1 MEEVL
6 IAVAAKSLVEGF
18 IKNYALP
25 KLSKLAHSIS
35 KEGKANLSLNSNA
48 FIAYYKRAYNN
59 YSIINTLAFKE
70 RVKKLKDIYIPLT
83 IYPVDNKKEKKLTK
97 IEGYPKEL
105 LDKYSRIL
113 ITDTAGMGKSTLMK
127 RMFLDVID
135 GQFGIPIF
143 IELRRL
149 NENNDILNEVAIQLG
164 GLNDGFDKEILE
176 TLFVD
181 GEFIFFFDG
190 YDEISSSN
198 KAFVTRNIQDFVA
211 KASNNKYILTSRPEE
226 ELACFGEFQEF
237 RIRELK
243 KVESYDL
250 LRKYDISGKTSRLLI
265 SKLETGNYSMINEFL
280 KNPLLVSLL
289 FAAFDFKQTIPLK
302 KHIFYRQVFDAYFD
316 SHDLSKGDSY
326 VHEKKSN
333 LDLDDFDKV
342 MRKIG
347 YECLRKQKIE
357 FEKDELLNIIDSAKS
372 GFSNLNF
379 ASTSL
384 LGDLLKAVPLFC
396 QDGMYYKWVHKS
408 LQEYFAAEFI
418 YKDSKNNQDAILTT
432 LYKSKK
438 IDLYINL
445 LDLYFDIDP
454 VGFQKN
460 IVKPLLESYV
470 EYYEKFYFHS
480 DVISSEAVNLRLTI
494 TYCNRVLVGFIDNK
508 KDQTR
513 ENFDYIYDQAYRYLG
528 SIPNSAI
535 FLNNGSFL
543 AFMPKN
549 QDRIIRLLGNR
560 VPSLFVKVDSKERCS
575 KHNIAFEKCYELEG
589 MKDFSD
595 NPVFFTE
602 LNQLLSSHR
611 LRCYLDI
618 NKVKAYLAEI
628 NAMLENSY
636 TSEGLFNTALN

>member
-372 GFSNLNF
+372 GFSNLKF

-418 YKDSKNNQDAILTT
+418 YKDSKNNQDAILTA

-575 KHNIAFEKCYELEG
+575 KHNIVFEKCYELEG

-636 TSEGLFNTALN
+636 TSEGLLGGL

>member
-35 KEGKANLSLNSNA
+35 KEGKAYLSLNSNA

-105 LDKYSRIL
+105 LDKYGRIL

-164 GLNDGFDKEILE
+164 GLNDGFDKRILE

-211 KASNNKYILTSRPEE
+211 KAPNNKYILTSRPEE

-372 GFSNLNF
+372 GFSNLKF

-418 YKDSKNNQDAILTT
+418 YKDSKNNQDAILTA

-575 KHNIAFEKCYELEG
+575 KHNIVFEKCYELEG

-636 TSEGLFNTALN
+636 TSEGLLGGL

>member
-35 KEGKANLSLNSNA
+35 KEGKAYLSLNSNA
-48 FIAYYKRAYNN
+48 FTAYYKRAYSN

-97 IEGYPKEL
+97 VEGYPKEL
-105 LDKYSRIL
+105 LDKYGRIL

-164 GLNDGFDKEILE
+164 GLNDGFNKEILE

-211 KASNNKYILTSRPEE
+211 KAPDNKYILTSRPEE

-265 SKLETGNYSMINEFL
+265 SKLKTGNYSMINEFL

-316 SHDLSKGDSY
+316 SHDLSKGDGY

-357 FEKDELLNIIDSAKS
+357 FEKDELLKIIDSAKS
-372 GFSNLNF
+372 GFSNLKF

-418 YKDSKNNQDAILTT
+418 YKDSKNNQDSILTA

-494 TYCNRVLVGFIDNK
+494 TYCNRVLVGSIDNK
-508 KDQTR
+508 KEQARD
-513 ENFDYIYDQAYRYLG
+513 NFDYIYDQASRYFGL
-528 SIPNSAI
+528 IPNSAM

-575 KHNIAFEKCYELEG
+575 KHNIVFEKCYELEG
-589 MKDFSD
+589 MKDYSD
-595 NPVFFTE
+595 NPALFTE
-602 LNQLLSSHR
+602 LNQLLSRHR

-636 TSEGLFNTALN
+636 TSEGLLGGL

>member
-6 IAVAAKSLVEGF
+6 IAVAAKSLVDGF

-211 KASNNKYILTSRPEE
+211 KAPNNKYILTSRPEE

-372 GFSNLNF
+372 GFSNLKF

-418 YKDSKNNQDAILTT
+418 YKDSKNNQDAILTA

-636 TSEGLFNTALN
+636 TSEGLLGGL

>member
-35 KEGKANLSLNSNA
+35 KEGKAYLSLNSNA

-105 LDKYSRIL
+105 LDKYGRIL

-164 GLNDGFDKEILE
+164 GLNDGFDKGILE

-211 KASNNKYILTSRPEE
+211 KAPNNKYILTSRPEE

-347 YECLRKQKIE
+347 YKCLRKQKIE

-372 GFSNLNF
+372 GFSNLKF

-418 YKDSKNNQDAILTT
+418 YKDSKNNQDAILTA

-575 KHNIAFEKCYELEG
+575 KHNIVFEKCYELEG

-636 TSEGLFNTALN
+636 TSEGLLGGL

>member
-35 KEGKANLSLNSNA
+35 KEGKAYLSLNSNA

-83 IYPVDNKKEKKLTK
+83 IYPVDNKKGKKLTK

-105 LDKYSRIL
+105 LDKYGRIL

-164 GLNDGFDKEILE
+164 GLNDGFDKGILE

-211 KASNNKYILTSRPEE
+211 KAPNNKYILTSRPEE

-372 GFSNLNF
+372 GFSNLKF

-418 YKDSKNNQDAILTT
+418 YKDSKNNQDAILTA

-575 KHNIAFEKCYELEG
+575 KHNIVFEKCYELEG
-589 MKDFSD
+589 MKEFSD

-636 TSEGLFNTALN
+636 TSEGLLGGL

>member
-35 KEGKANLSLNSNA
+35 KEGKAYLSLNSNA

-105 LDKYSRIL
+105 LDKYGRIL

-211 KASNNKYILTSRPEE
+211 KAPNNKYILTSRPEE

-265 SKLETGNYSMINEFL
+265 SKLKTGNYSMINEFL

-347 YECLRKQKIE
+347 YECLKKQKIE
-357 FEKDELLNIIDSAKS
+357 FEKDELLKIIDSAKS
-372 GFSNLNF
+372 GFSNLKF

-445 LDLYFDIDP
+445 LDLYYDIDP

-460 IVKPLLESYV
+460 VTKPILASYV
-470 EYYEKFYFHS
+470 DYYEKYLLS
-480 DVISSEAVNLRLTI
+480 TDGIDSASINQRLTI
-494 TYCNRVLVGFIDNK
+494 MFCNRIVMGKLDLK
-508 KDQTR
+508 KDNSR
-513 ENFDYIYDQAYRYLG
+513 DNFDSVYEQASKFLG
-528 SIPNSAI
+528 TIPNSAI
-535 FLNNGSFL
+535 LLNNGSFL
-543 AFMPKN
+543 AFLPNNYSKILYLLSN
-549 QDRIIRLLGNR
+549 RIPSIFAKQDWHEFNR
-560 VPSLFVKVDSKERCS
+560 E
-575 KHNIAFEKCYELEG
+575 HNITFENCREMEG
-589 MKDFSD
+589 MKEFID
-595 NPVFFTE
+595 NPSCFKE
-602 LNQLLSSHR
+602 LNQLIGTHR
-611 LRCYLDI
+611 LHYYFDI
-618 NKVKAYLAEI
+618 EKVKSYLVKT
-628 NAMLENSY
+628 NAMLEDSY
-636 TSEGLFNTALN
+636 ASEELLSGL

>member
-35 KEGKANLSLNSNA
+35 KEGKAYLSLNSNA

-83 IYPVDNKKEKKLTK
+83 IYPVDNEKEKKLAK
-97 IEGYPKEL
+97 VEGYPKEL
-105 LDKYSRIL
+105 LDKYGRIL

-149 NENNDILNEVAIQLG
+149 NESNDILNEVAIQLG
-164 GLNDGFDKEILE
+164 GLNDSFDKEILE

-198 KAFVTRNIQDFVA
+198 KAFVTKNIQDFVA
-211 KASNNKYILTSRPEE
+211 KAPNNKYILTSRPEE

-265 SKLETGNYSMINEFL
+265 SKLKTGNYSMINEFL

-357 FEKDELLNIIDSAKS
+357 FEKDELLKIIDSAKS
-372 GFSNLNF
+372 GFSNLKF

-384 LGDLLKAVPLFC
+384 LSDLLKAVPLFC

-418 YKDSKNNQDAILTT
+418 YKDSKNNQDAILTA

-470 EYYEKFYFHS
+470 EYYEEFYFHS

-494 TYCNRVLVGFIDNK
+494 TYCNRVLVGSIDNK
-508 KDQTR
+508 KEQTR
-513 ENFDYIYDQAYRYLG
+513 DNFDYIYDQASRYFGL
-528 SIPNSAI
+528 IPNSAM

-575 KHNIAFEKCYELEG
+575 KHNIVFEKCYELEG
-589 MKDFSD
+589 MKDYSD
-595 NPVFFTE
+595 NPVLFTE
-602 LNQLLSSHR
+602 LNKLLSARR

-618 NKVKAYLAEI
+618 NKVKAYLVEI

-636 TSEGLFNTALN
+636 TSEGLLGGL

>member
-35 KEGKANLSLNSNA
+35 KEGKAYLSLNSNA
-48 FIAYYKRAYNN
+48 FTAYYKRAYSN

-97 IEGYPKEL
+97 VEGYPKEL
-105 LDKYSRIL
+105 LDKYGRIL

-164 GLNDGFDKEILE
+164 GLNDGFNKEILE

-211 KASNNKYILTSRPEE
+211 KAPDNKYILTSRPEE

-265 SKLETGNYSMINEFL
+265 SKLKTGNYSMINEFL

-302 KHIFYRQVFDAYFD
+302 KYIFYRQVFDAYFD
-316 SHDLSKGDSY
+316 SHDLSKGDGY

-357 FEKDELLNIIDSAKS
+357 FEKDELLKIIDSAKS
-372 GFSNLNF
+372 GFSNLKF

-418 YKDSKNNQDAILTT
+418 YKDSKNNQDSILTA

-494 TYCNRVLVGFIDNK
+494 TYCNRVLVGSIDNK
-508 KDQTR
+508 KEQARD
-513 ENFDYIYDQAYRYLG
+513 NFDYIYDQASRYFGL
-528 SIPNSAI
+528 IPNSAM

-575 KHNIAFEKCYELEG
+575 KHNIVFEKCYELEG
-589 MKDFSD
+589 MKDYSD
-595 NPVFFTE
+595 NPALFTE
-602 LNQLLSSHR
+602 LNQLLSRHR

-636 TSEGLFNTALN
+636 TSEGLLGGL

>member
-35 KEGKANLSLNSNA
+35 KEEKANLSLNSNA

-384 LGDLLKAVPLFC
+384 LSDLLKAVPLFC

-636 TSEGLFNTALN
+636 TSEGLLGGL

>member
-1 MEEVL
+1 M
-6 IAVAAKSLVEGF
+6 IC
-18 IKNYALP
+18 YAN
-25 KLSKLAHSIS
+25 H
-35 KEGKANLSLNSNA
+35 
-48 FIAYYKRAYNN
+48 
-59 YSIINTLAFKE
+59 
-70 RVKKLKDIYIPLT
+70 
-83 IYPVDNKKEKKLTK
+83 
-97 IEGYPKEL
+97 
-105 LDKYSRIL
+105 
-113 ITDTAGMGKSTLMK
+113 
-127 RMFLDVID
+127 
-135 GQFGIPIF
+135 
-143 IELRRL
+143 
-149 NENNDILNEVAIQLG
+149 
-164 GLNDGFDKEILE
+164 
-176 TLFVD
+176 
-181 GEFIFFFDG
+181 
-190 YDEISSSN
+190 
-198 KAFVTRNIQDFVA
+198 
-211 KASNNKYILTSRPEE
+211 
-226 ELACFGEFQEF
+226 
-237 RIRELK
+237 
-243 KVESYDL
+243 
-250 LRKYDISGKTSRLLI
+250 DISGKTSRLLI

-460 IVKPLLESYV
+460 FVKPLLESYV

-636 TSEGLFNTALN
+636 TSEGLLGGL

>member
-35 KEGKANLSLNSNA
+35 KEGKAYLSLNSNA

-105 LDKYSRIL
+105 LDKYGRIL
-113 ITDTAGMGKSTLMK
+113 ITATAGMGKSTLMK

-164 GLNDGFDKEILE
+164 GLNDGFDKGILE

-211 KASNNKYILTSRPEE
+211 KAPNNKYILTSRPEE

-372 GFSNLNF
+372 GFSNLKF

-408 LQEYFAAEFI
+408 LQEYLAAEFI
-418 YKDSKNNQDAILTT
+418 YKDSRNNQDAILTA
-432 LYKSKK
+432 LYKRKK

-470 EYYEKFYFHS
+470 EFYEKFYFHS

-494 TYCNRVLVGFIDNK
+494 TYCNRELVGFIDNK

-575 KHNIAFEKCYELEG
+575 KHNIVFEKCYELEG

-636 TSEGLFNTALN
+636 TSEGLLGGL

>member
-243 KVESYDL
+243 KVESYEL

-636 TSEGLFNTALN
+636 TSEGLLGGL

>member
-35 KEGKANLSLNSNA
+35 KGGKAYLSLNSNA

-83 IYPVDNKKEKKLTK
+83 IYPVDNEKEKKFAK
-97 IEGYPKEL
+97 VEGYPKEL
-105 LDKYSRIL
+105 LDKYGRIL

-149 NENNDILNEVAIQLG
+149 NESNDILNEVAIQLG
-164 GLNDGFDKEILE
+164 GLNDSFDKEILE

-198 KAFVTRNIQDFVA
+198 KAFVTKNIQDFVA
-211 KASNNKYILTSRPEE
+211 KAPNNKYILTSRPEE

-265 SKLETGNYSMINEFL
+265 SKLKTGNYSMINEFL

-357 FEKDELLNIIDSAKS
+357 FEKDELLKIIDSAKS
-372 GFSNLNF
+372 GFSNLKF

-418 YKDSKNNQDAILTT
+418 YKDSKNNQDAILTA

-470 EYYEKFYFHS
+470 EYYEKSYFHS

-513 ENFDYIYDQAYRYLG
+513 DNFD
-528 SIPNSAI
+528 
-535 FLNNGSFL
+535 
-543 AFMPKN
+543 
-549 QDRIIRLLGNR
+549 
-560 VPSLFVKVDSKERCS
+560 SLVSTK
-575 KHNIAFEKCYELEG
+575 
-589 MKDFSD
+589 
-595 NPVFFTE
+595 
-602 LNQLLSSHR
+602 
-611 LRCYLDI
+611 
-618 NKVKAYLAEI
+618 
-628 NAMLENSY
+628 
-636 TSEGLFNTALN
+636 

>member
-6 IAVAAKSLVEGF
+6 IAVAAKSLIEGF

-575 KHNIAFEKCYELEG
+575 KHNIVFEKCYELEG

-636 TSEGLFNTALN
+636 TSEGLLGGL

>member
-35 KEGKANLSLNSNA
+35 KEGKAYLSLNSNA
-48 FIAYYKRAYNN
+48 FTAYYKRAYSN

-97 IEGYPKEL
+97 VEGYPKEL
-105 LDKYSRIL
+105 LDKYGRIL

-164 GLNDGFDKEILE
+164 GLNDGFNKEILE

-211 KASNNKYILTSRPEE
+211 KAPDNKYILTSRPEE

-265 SKLETGNYSMINEFL
+265 SKLKTGNYSMINEFL

-316 SHDLSKGDSY
+316 SHDLSKGDGY

-357 FEKDELLNIIDSAKS
+357 FEKDELLKIIDSAKS
-372 GFSNLNF
+372 GFSNLKF

-418 YKDSKNNQDAILTT
+418 YKDSKNNQDSILTA

-494 TYCNRVLVGFIDNK
+494 TYCNRVLVGSIDNK
-508 KDQTR
+508 KEQAKD
-513 ENFDYIYDQAYRYLG
+513 NFDYIYDQASRYFGL
-528 SIPNSAI
+528 IPNSAM

-543 AFMPKN
+543 AFIPKN
-549 QDRIIRLLGNR
+549 QD
-560 VPSLFVKVDSKERCS
+560 
-575 KHNIAFEKCYELEG
+575 
-589 MKDFSD
+589 
-595 NPVFFTE
+595 
-602 LNQLLSSHR
+602 
-611 LRCYLDI
+611 
-618 NKVKAYLAEI
+618 
-628 NAMLENSY
+628 
-636 TSEGLFNTALN
+636 

>member
-35 KEGKANLSLNSNA
+35 KEGKAYLSLNSNA

-105 LDKYSRIL
+105 LDKYGRIL

-164 GLNDGFDKEILE
+164 GLNDGFDKGILE
-176 TLFVD
+176 TLLVD

-211 KASNNKYILTSRPEE
+211 KAPNNKYILTSRPEE

-316 SHDLSKGDSY
+316 SHDLSKGDSD

-372 GFSNLNF
+372 GFSNLKF

-418 YKDSKNNQDAILTT
+418 YKDSKNNQDAILTA

-575 KHNIAFEKCYELEG
+575 KHNIVFEKCYELEG

-636 TSEGLFNTALN
+636 TSEGLLGGL

>member
-418 YKDSKNNQDAILTT
+418 YKDSKNNQDATT

-460 IVKPLLESYV
+460 FVKPLLESYV

-636 TSEGLFNTALN
+636 TSEGLLGGL

>member
-35 KEGKANLSLNSNA
+35 KEGKAYLSLNSNA

-105 LDKYSRIL
+105 LDKYGRIL

-164 GLNDGFDKEILE
+164 GLNDGFDKGILE

-211 KASNNKYILTSRPEE
+211 KAPNNKYILTSRPEE

-372 GFSNLNF
+372 GFSNLKF

-418 YKDSKNNQDAILTT
+418 YKDSKNNQDAILTA

-438 IDLYINL
+438 IDLHINL

-575 KHNIAFEKCYELEG
+575 KHNIVFEKCYELEG

-636 TSEGLFNTALN
+636 TSEGLLGGL

>member
-35 KEGKANLSLNSNA
+35 KEGKAYLSLNSNA

-105 LDKYSRIL
+105 LDKYGRIL

-164 GLNDGFDKEILE
+164 GLNDGFDKGILE

-211 KASNNKYILTSRPEE
+211 KAPNNKYILTSRPEE

-372 GFSNLNF
+372 ENIKLYYGKNLLITNYIVAGLSLAGNKAYYDTYSLEVENKEKGIEFELFTNFKNIWVLEGLDGSGFEFYFGELANTMYMHEDSTRGIRQSYMRNFIPCAEPEFSNPWTNGKLAYLDDF
-379 ASTSL
+379 DSQIST
-384 LGDLLKAVPLFC
+384 DIYDICDDWDRTEYERYEKPDYTCPLFTLNYES
-396 QDGMYYKWVHKS
+396 DSTTTWEAFPISVGEYDETYLYSTGDYWTYYPK
-408 LQEYFAAEFI
+408 Y
-418 YKDSKNNQDAILTT
+418 SK
-432 LYKSKK
+432 
-438 IDLYINL
+438 
-445 LDLYFDIDP
+445 
-454 VGFQKN
+454 
-460 IVKPLLESYV
+460 
-470 EYYEKFYFHS
+470 
-480 DVISSEAVNLRLTI
+480 
-494 TYCNRVLVGFIDNK
+494 
-508 KDQTR
+508 
-513 ENFDYIYDQAYRYLG
+513 
-528 SIPNSAI
+528 
-535 FLNNGSFL
+535 
-543 AFMPKN
+543 
-549 QDRIIRLLGNR
+549 
-560 VPSLFVKVDSKERCS
+560 
-575 KHNIAFEKCYELEG
+575 
-589 MKDFSD
+589 
-595 NPVFFTE
+595 
-602 LNQLLSSHR
+602 
-611 LRCYLDI
+611 
-618 NKVKAYLAEI
+618 
-628 NAMLENSY
+628 
-636 TSEGLFNTALN
+636 

>member
-575 KHNIAFEKCYELEG
+575 KHNIVFEKCYELEG

-636 TSEGLFNTALN
+636 TSEGLLGGL

>member
-35 KEGKANLSLNSNA
+35 KEGKVYLSLNSNA

-105 LDKYSRIL
+105 LDKYGRIL

-164 GLNDGFDKEILE
+164 GLNDGFDKGILE

-211 KASNNKYILTSRPEE
+211 KAPNNKYILTSRPEE

-372 GFSNLNF
+372 GFSNLKF

-418 YKDSKNNQDAILTT
+418 YKDSKNNQDAILTS

-560 VPSLFVKVDSKERCS
+560 VPSLFVKVDSKDKCS
-575 KHNIAFEKCYELEG
+575 KHNIVFEKCYELEG
-589 MKDFSD
+589 MKDYSD
-595 NPVFFTE
+595 NPVLFTE
-602 LNQLLSSHR
+602 LNQLLSAHR

-618 NKVKAYLAEI
+618 NKVKAYLVEI

-636 TSEGLFNTALN
+636 TSEGLLGGL

>member
-35 KEGKANLSLNSNA
+35 KEGKAYLSLNSNA

-105 LDKYSRIL
+105 LDKYGRIL

-164 GLNDGFDKEILE
+164 GLNDGFDKGILE

-211 KASNNKYILTSRPEE
+211 KAPNNKYILTSRPEE

-372 GFSNLNF
+372 GFSNLKF

-418 YKDSKNNQDAILTT
+418 YKDSKNNQDAILTA

-575 KHNIAFEKCYELEG
+575 KHNIVFEKCYELEG
-589 MKDFSD
+589 MKEFSD

-636 TSEGLFNTALN
+636 TSEGLLGGL

>member
-372 GFSNLNF
+372 GFSNLKF

-418 YKDSKNNQDAILTT
+418 YKDSKNNQDAILTA

-513 ENFDYIYDQAYRYLG
+513 ENFDYIYNQAYRYLG

-575 KHNIAFEKCYELEG
+575 KHNIVFEKCYELEG

-636 TSEGLFNTALN
+636 TSEGLLGGL

>member
-35 KEGKANLSLNSNA
+35 KEGKAKLSLNSNA

-636 TSEGLFNTALN
+636 TSEGLLGGL

>member
-35 KEGKANLSLNSNA
+35 KEGKAYLSLNSNA

-105 LDKYSRIL
+105 LDKYGRIL

-164 GLNDGFDKEILE
+164 GLNDGFDKGILE
-176 TLFVD
+176 TLLVD

-211 KASNNKYILTSRPEE
+211 KAPNNKYILTSRPEE

-316 SHDLSKGDSY
+316 SHDLSKGDSD

-372 GFSNLNF
+372 GFSNLKF

-418 YKDSKNNQDAILTT
+418 YKDSKNNQDAILTA

-508 KDQTR
+508 KDQPR

-575 KHNIAFEKCYELEG
+575 KHNIVFEKCYELEG

-636 TSEGLFNTALN
+636 TSEGLLGGL

>member
-372 GFSNLNF
+372 GFSNLKF

-418 YKDSKNNQDAILTT
+418 YKDSKNNQDAILTA

-575 KHNIAFEKCYELEG
+575 KHNIVFEKCYELEG

-618 NKVKAYLAEI
+618 NKVKSYLAEI

-636 TSEGLFNTALN
+636 TSEGLLGGL

>member
-113 ITDTAGMGKSTLMK
+113 ITDTAEMGKSTLMK

-636 TSEGLFNTALN
+636 TSEGLLGGL

>member
-35 KEGKANLSLNSNA
+35 KEGKAYLSLNSNA

-83 IYPVDNKKEKKLTK
+83 IYPVDNEKEKKLAK
-97 IEGYPKEL
+97 VEGYPKEL
-105 LDKYSRIL
+105 LDKYGRIL

-149 NENNDILNEVAIQLG
+149 NESNDILNEVAIQLG
-164 GLNDGFDKEILE
+164 GLNDSFDKEILE

-198 KAFVTRNIQDFVA
+198 KAFVTKNIQDFVA
-211 KASNNKYILTSRPEE
+211 KAPNNKYILTSRPEE

-265 SKLETGNYSMINEFL
+265 SKLKTGNYSMINEFL

-357 FEKDELLNIIDSAKS
+357 FEKDELLKIIDGAKS
-372 GFSNLNF
+372 GFSNLKF

-384 LGDLLKAVPLFC
+384 LSDLLKAVPLFC

-418 YKDSKNNQDAILTT
+418 YKDSKNNQDAILTA

-470 EYYEKFYFHS
+470 EYYEKSYFHS

-494 TYCNRVLVGFIDNK
+494 TYCNRVLVGSIDDK
-508 KDQTR
+508 KEQARD
-513 ENFDYIYDQAYRYLG
+513 NFDYIYDQASRYFGL
-528 SIPNSAI
+528 IPNSAM

-575 KHNIAFEKCYELEG
+575 KHNIVFEKCYELEG
-589 MKDFSD
+589 MKDYSD
-595 NPVFFTE
+595 NPVLFTE
-602 LNQLLSSHR
+602 LNKLLSAHR

-618 NKVKAYLAEI
+618 NKVKAYLVEI

-636 TSEGLFNTALN
+636 TSEGLLGGL

>member
-35 KEGKANLSLNSNA
+35 KEGKAYLSLNSNA

-105 LDKYSRIL
+105 LDKYGRIL

-164 GLNDGFDKEILE
+164 GLNDGFDKGILE

-211 KASNNKYILTSRPEE
+211 KAPNNKYILTSRPEE

-289 FAAFDFKQTIPLK
+289 FAVFDFKQTIPLK

-528 SIPNSAI
+528 SIPNSAM

-575 KHNIAFEKCYELEG
+575 KHNIVFEKCYELEG

-636 TSEGLFNTALN
+636 TSEGLLGGL

>member
-35 KEGKANLSLNSNA
+35 KEGKAYLSLNSNA

-97 IEGYPKEL
+97 VEGYPKEL
-105 LDKYSRIL
+105 LDKYGRIL

-135 GQFGIPIF
+135 GQLGIPIF

-164 GLNDGFDKEILE
+164 GLNDGFNKEILE

-211 KASNNKYILTSRPEE
+211 KAPNNKYILTSRPEE

-243 KVESYDL
+243 KDESYDL
-250 LRKYDISGKTSRLLI
+250 LRKYDISGKTSRMLI
-265 SKLETGNYSMINEFL
+265 SKLKTGNYSMINEFL

-357 FEKDELLNIIDSAKS
+357 FEKDELLKIIDSAKS
-372 GFSNLNF
+372 GFSNLKF

-418 YKDSKNNQDAILTT
+418 YKDSKNNQDAILTA

-445 LDLYFDIDP
+445 LDLYYDIDP

-460 IVKPLLESYV
+460 VTKPILTSYV
-470 EYYEKFYFHS
+470 DYYEKYS
-480 DVISSEAVNLRLTI
+480 LSTDGIDSASINQRLTI
-494 TYCNRVLVGFIDNK
+494 MFCNRIVMGKLDLK
-508 KDQTR
+508 KDNSR
-513 ENFDYIYDQAYRYLG
+513 DNFDSVYEQASKFLG
-528 SIPNSAI
+528 TIPNSAI
-535 FLNNGSFL
+535 LLNNGSFL
-543 AFMPKN
+543 AFLPNNYGKILYLLSN
-549 QDRIIRLLGNR
+549 RI
-560 VPSLFVKVDSKERCS
+560 PS
-575 KHNIAFEKCYELEG
+575 IFEKQDWHELNREHKITFENCREMEG
-589 MKDFSD
+589 MKEFID
-595 NPVFFTE
+595 NPSCFKE
-602 LNQLLSSHR
+602 LNQLIGTHR
-611 LRCYLDI
+611 LHYYFDI
-618 NKVKAYLAEI
+618 EKVKSYLVKT
-628 NAMLENSY
+628 NAMLEDSY
-636 TSEGLFNTALN
+636 ASEELLSGL

>member
-372 GFSNLNF
+372 GFSNLKF

-418 YKDSKNNQDAILTT
+418 YKDSKNNQDAILTA

-575 KHNIAFEKCYELEG
+575 KHNIVFEKCYELEG

-636 TSEGLFNTALN
+636 TREGLLGGL

>member
-35 KEGKANLSLNSNA
+35 KEGKAYLSLNSNA

-105 LDKYSRIL
+105 LDKYGRIL

-149 NENNDILNEVAIQLG
+149 NENNDIINEVAIQLG
-164 GLNDGFDKEILE
+164 GLNDGFDKGILE

-211 KASNNKYILTSRPEE
+211 KAPNNKYILTSRPEE

-372 GFSNLNF
+372 GFSNLKF

-418 YKDSKNNQDAILTT
+418 YKDSKNNQDAILTA

-438 IDLYINL
+438 IDLHINL

-575 KHNIAFEKCYELEG
+575 KHNIVFEKCYELEG

-636 TSEGLFNTALN
+636 TSEGLLGGL

>member
-135 GQFGIPIF
+135 GQFGIPMF

-164 GLNDGFDKEILE
+164 GLNDGFDKGILE

-372 GFSNLNF
+372 GFSNLKF

-418 YKDSKNNQDAILTT
+418 YKDSKNNQDAILTA

-575 KHNIAFEKCYELEG
+575 KHNIVFEKCYELEG

-636 TSEGLFNTALN
+636 TSEGLLGGL

>member
-149 NENNDILNEVAIQLG
+149 NENNEILNEVAIQLG

-636 TSEGLFNTALN
+636 TSEGLLGGL

>member
-1 MEEVL
+1 MIIKGEET
-6 IAVAAKSLVEGF
+6 
-18 IKNYALP
+18 N
-25 KLSKLAHSIS
+25 
-35 KEGKANLSLNSNA
+35 
-48 FIAYYKRAYNN
+48 
-59 YSIINTLAFKE
+59 
-70 RVKKLKDIYIPLT
+70 
-83 IYPVDNKKEKKLTK
+83 K

-250 LRKYDISGKTSRLLI
+250 LRKYDISGKTSRMLI
-265 SKLETGNYSMINEFL
+265 SKLKTGNYSMINEFL

-326 VHEKKSN
+326 VHEK
-333 LDLDDFDKV
+333 
-342 MRKIG
+342 
-347 YECLRKQKIE
+347 
-357 FEKDELLNIIDSAKS
+357 
-372 GFSNLNF
+372 
-379 ASTSL
+379 
-384 LGDLLKAVPLFC
+384 
-396 QDGMYYKWVHKS
+396 
-408 LQEYFAAEFI
+408 
-418 YKDSKNNQDAILTT
+418 NQT
-432 LYKSKK
+432 
-438 IDLYINL
+438 
-445 LDLYFDIDP
+445 
-454 VGFQKN
+454 
-460 IVKPLLESYV
+460 
-470 EYYEKFYFHS
+470 
-480 DVISSEAVNLRLTI
+480 
-494 TYCNRVLVGFIDNK
+494 
-508 KDQTR
+508 
-513 ENFDYIYDQAYRYLG
+513 
-528 SIPNSAI
+528 
-535 FLNNGSFL
+535 
-543 AFMPKN
+543 
-549 QDRIIRLLGNR
+549 
-560 VPSLFVKVDSKERCS
+560 
-575 KHNIAFEKCYELEG
+575 
-589 MKDFSD
+589 
-595 NPVFFTE
+595 
-602 LNQLLSSHR
+602 
-611 LRCYLDI
+611 
-618 NKVKAYLAEI
+618 
-628 NAMLENSY
+628 
-636 TSEGLFNTALN
+636 

>member
-127 RMFLDVID
+127 RMFLDIID
-135 GQFGIPIF
+135 GQLGIPIF

-636 TSEGLFNTALN
+636 TSEGLLGGL

>member
-35 KEGKANLSLNSNA
+35 KEGKAYLSLNSNA

-83 IYPVDNKKEKKLTK
+83 IYPVDNEKEKKLAK
-97 IEGYPKEL
+97 VEGYPKEL
-105 LDKYSRIL
+105 LDKYGRIL

-149 NENNDILNEVAIQLG
+149 NESNDILNEVAIQLG
-164 GLNDGFDKEILE
+164 GLNDSFDKEILE

-198 KAFVTRNIQDFVA
+198 KAFVTKNIQDFVA
-211 KASNNKYILTSRPEE
+211 KAPNNKYILTSRPEE

-265 SKLETGNYSMINEFL
+265 SKLKTGNYSMINEFL

-357 FEKDELLNIIDSAKS
+357 FEKDELLKIIDSAKS
-372 GFSNLNF
+372 GFSNLKF

-384 LGDLLKAVPLFC
+384 LSDLLKAVPLFC

-418 YKDSKNNQDAILTT
+418 YKDSKNNQDAILTA

-494 TYCNRVLVGFIDNK
+494 TYCNRVLVGSIDNK
-508 KDQTR
+508 KEQARD
-513 ENFDYIYDQAYRYLG
+513 NFDYIYDQASRYFGL
-528 SIPNSAI
+528 IPNSAM

-575 KHNIAFEKCYELEG
+575 KHNIVFEKCYELEG
-589 MKDFSD
+589 MKDYSD
-595 NPVFFTE
+595 NPVLFTE
-602 LNQLLSSHR
+602 LNKLLSSAHR

-618 NKVKAYLAEI
+618 NKVKAYLVEI
-628 NAMLENSY
+628 YAMLENSY
-636 TSEGLFNTALN
+636 TSEGLLGGL